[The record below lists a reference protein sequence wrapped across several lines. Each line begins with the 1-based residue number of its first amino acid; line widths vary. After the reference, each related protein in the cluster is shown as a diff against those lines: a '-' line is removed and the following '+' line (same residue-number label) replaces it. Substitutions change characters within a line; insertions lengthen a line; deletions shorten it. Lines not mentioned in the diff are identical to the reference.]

1 MYTIT
6 TASKVFFSLHKVK
19 KTLNANYI
27 RFFLLNFLKNL
38 CVKICVK
45 KRGTHEMRKF
55 KSVNELV
62 NSLKPDYPV
71 YCIRT
76 EQIKKSVTF
85 FKENFPGKILYAVK
99 TNPHEKIIKQ
109 IISNGVKDFDVAS
122 LSEIKLIKKIS
133 SEVNLHFMHTI
144 KSKQSIS
151 SAYFDYG
158 VKSFSLDNKDEL
170 RKILEATNQA
180 KDLKL
185 FVRIAISNEHA
196 EIDLSRKFGALPSEA
211 LGLVRLCK
219 EHSRKLGI
227 SFHVG
232 SQCMEKISY
241 SKGIREVGNII
252 KKTKIIPDIINI
264 GGGFPAIY
272 PDLKPEPLIKYMEE
286 IKKGIDN
293 LKLNKLPEIICEP
306 GRAIVAESGSSIV
319 KVILRKKQNLYINDG
334 TYGSLFD
341 AGVPNFI
348 FPSKMIT
355 DGRIQSKKMTSFS
368 FFGPTCDSL
377 DYMKGPFL
385 LPNNIKEGDYIELGQ
400 LGAYGLTFRTN
411 FNGFYSNE
419 IYEVNDKP
427 IMSLFEE
434 SNEKVDSLVA

>member
-1 MYTIT
+1 
-6 TASKVFFSLHKVK
+6 
-19 KTLNANYI
+19 
-27 RFFLLNFLKNL
+27 
-38 CVKICVK
+38 
-45 KRGTHEMRKF
+45 MRKF
-55 KSVNELV
+55 NTVNELV

-76 EQIKKSVTF
+76 EEIKKSVKF

-99 TNPHEKIIKQ
+99 TNPHEKVIKHIIA
-109 IISNGVKDFDVAS
+109 NGIKDFDVAS
-122 LSEIKLIKKIS
+122 LNEIKLIKKIN
-133 SEVNLHFMHTI
+133 SEVNLHFMHTV
-144 KSKQSIS
+144 KSKESIS
-151 SAYFDYG
+151 SAYFDYN
-158 VKSFSLDNKDEL
+158 VRSFSLDNKDEL
-170 RKILEATNQA
+170 RKILAATNQA

-196 EIDLSRKFGALPSEA
+196 EIDLSRKFGAHPSEA

-219 EHSRKLGI
+219 EHSKKLGI

-232 SQCMEKISY
+232 SQCMHKISF
-241 SKGIREVGNII
+241 SKGLKEVENII
-252 KKTKIIPDIINI
+252 RKTKIIPDTINI

-272 PDLKPEPLIKYMEE
+272 PDLKPEPLINYMEE
-286 IKKGIDN
+286 IKKGIRN
-293 LKLNKLPEIICEP
+293 LKLNKMPEIICEP
-306 GRAIVAESGSSIV
+306 GRAIVAESGSTIV
-319 KVILRKKQNLYINDG
+319 KVILRKKQNLYLNDG

-341 AGVPNFI
+341 AGVPNFVL
-348 FPSKMIT
+348 PTKMIT
-355 DGRIQSKKMTSFS
+355 NGRVQSKKLTSFS

-419 IYEVNDKP
+419 IFEVKDKP
-427 IMSLFEE
+427 IMSLYEE